1 MRRKV
6 LGAIGVLWGGTLL
19 VLHFLRG
26 ARSAGMGAYAAG
38 RGFAIAFAGLLF
50 AAGLYYLLRPARP
63 KP

>member
-26 ARSAGMGAYAAG
+26 ARSGGMGAYAAG
-38 RGFAIAFAGLLF
+38 RGLAIVFAGLLF
-50 AAGLYYLLRPARP
+50 GVGLYYVLRPAPP